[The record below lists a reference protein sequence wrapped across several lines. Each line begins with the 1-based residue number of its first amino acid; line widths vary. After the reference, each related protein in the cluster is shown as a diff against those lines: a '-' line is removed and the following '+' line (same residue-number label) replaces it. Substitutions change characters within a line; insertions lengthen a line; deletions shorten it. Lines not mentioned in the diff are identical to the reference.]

1 MINNL
6 NKELSANNLNLTI
19 ALKNDFV
26 AYGVI
31 HNSNLFF
38 SISIREN
45 LVRISEEYYNYGNQ
59 ADEIT
64 YKEVLSLTHQGQME
78 DVAKKI
84 KNFFYEFA
92 MELKWQV
99 FKNNKT

>member
-1 MINNL
+1 MLNRMINNL
-6 NKELSANNLNLTI
+6 NKELSANNLNLTL

-38 SISIREN
+38 SITIREN

-84 KNFFYEFA
+84 KTFFYEFA
-92 MELKWQV
+92 IELK
-99 FKNNKT
+99 